1 MAFIAI
7 RVEVSRPTR
16 LPIMSA
22 IASATRLQY
31 FAIASELASCSRC
44 RATEWASTPN
54 SQMSVSASAS
64 ILSVLTRPRRTTT
77 AFPSLSP
84 SGHFLHKSGG
94 MCNLYSLTDGQ
105 AAIRNL
111 FRATSDRSSNMP
123 LLLTI
128 FPDQFAP
135 IVRTGAM

>member
-7 RVEVSRPTR
+7 RVEVSRPTC
-16 LPIMSA
+16 LPVMSA

-44 RATEWASTPN
+44 RATEWASTPS

-64 ILSVLTRPRRTTT
+64 IPRARGATTT

-105 AAIRNL
+105 AAIRDL

-135 IVRTGAM
+135 IVCTGAM